1 MFDILQGAS
10 PISTLKHLKLS
21 ISDEYI
27 TVVEAECNWA
37 GAKTWVQWWT
47 RKKHLQMLT
56 KPFSV
61 MNPED
66 YSGIELPE
74 TLMV

>member
-1 MFDILQGAS
+1 MFDVLQGAS

-21 ISDEYI
+21 ISSSQDVGPMVDE
-27 TVVEAECNWA
+27 E
-37 GAKTWVQWWT
+37 
-47 RKKHLQMLT
+47 KHLQMLT

-66 YSGIELPE
+66 WDRAPRNTNG
-74 TLMV
+74 V